1 MSENNFIRRFQ
12 FTQLLIYAMRKSM
25 KKEANQPA
33 APYTARV
40 SISLRKQIDSL
51 RDLIEVAK

>member
-1 MSENNFIRRFQ
+1 
-12 FTQLLIYAMRKSM
+12 MRKSM